1 MAGAIGLSTPHNTS
15 VFTGVV
21 FFLDVGEVAPMGYAA
36 ETSTAVVNY
45 KAEIQRSET
54 HMTMPEVQPCE

>member
-15 VFTGVV
+15 VFTEVL

-45 KAEIQRSET
+45 KAEI
-54 HMTMPEVQPCE
+54 